1 MKIPL
6 RERFSLL
13 ILPLI
18 AIQFLCFL
26 AIIVPSLTIP
36 ADLRR
41 LELHLR
47 QRTLTASLA
56 RLLDEQ
62 AKTCVDFVLRRDD
75 ADRRRI
81 EDLQGRARNTLARWQ
96 ALKRPEDALT
106 AEEVRSTSEIE
117 RDSGR
122 INQLI
127 GEIVDRAAAGGAD
140 QALDRI
146 RQELAPLLARLEGE
160 EDSLIETEGMA
171 LLETMA
177 SARGRLAVAN
187 LATSGKF
194 ALDLDATRSDVL
206 RGFAADQFARRLS
219 QELFL
224 YALTAAV
231 GRREPGIE
239 AVREGARDAL
249 DTWRKLVENH
259 TSSNQT
265 REAAALTGI
274 ERGYS
279 RIAETGVQ
287 LLSLVGA
294 GRRSEAVEVLTWK
307 LDPIAENQ
315 ISPLVDQVVATDAA
329 EIEVGL
335 AMISS
340 RLRWVFGVLGAVS
353 LLGLAI
359 GLGSPLLIDR
369 QIIRPIVRMRGLAT
383 RLGAGD
389 LYVRA
394 LVDSDDEVGELAA
407 AFNQMA
413 ADLESRT
420 REMRVLGELG
430 DHLQA
435 CMTVD
440 EACQVL
446 IPSARALFPD
456 DSGCILVF
464 APSRDI
470 LEPVVAWGNA
480 STPPSFA
487 PDECWAV
494 RRGRLQAVTGG
505 SRAVRCQHVP
515 AEGDYLCCPMSA
527 QGEML
532 GVLHVQLAPSGA
544 GAFEGPVEAKQRVVL
559 SVADQFA
566 QALANLRLRETLR
579 GLSIRDPLTGLF
591 NRRYLEESLDRELR
605 RAERRSLPVAILM
618 LDVDQ
623 FKHFN
628 ETFGHEA
635 GDLVLKEV
643 AMLLKRN
650 SRAED
655 IACRYGGEEFTLI
668 LPEMT
673 LEHAKE
679 RAQQIN
685 EAVRQLRVLQGQQFL
700 GPVTISVGV
709 AIFPTDGSNAR
720 DVLRA
725 ADGALYRAKQCGR
738 DRVEVVA

>member
-1 MKIPL
+1 MRIPL
-6 RERFSLL
+6 RERFGLL
-13 ILPLI
+13 IVPLI

-56 RLLDEQ
+56 RLFDVQ
-62 AKTCVDFVLRRDD
+62 AKACVDFVLSGDD

-81 EDLQGRARNTLARWQ
+81 EDLQGRARNALARWQ
-96 ALKRPEDALT
+96 ALKSPGDAV
-106 AEEVRSTSEIE
+106 EEIRSSDEVE

-127 GEIVDRAAAGGAD
+127 QEILDRVAAGGTD
-140 QALDRI
+140 PALERI

-160 EDSLIETEGMA
+160 EDHLIQLESIASLESLAGT
-171 LLETMA
+171 
-177 SARGRLAVAN
+177 SGRLGVAN
-187 LATSGKF
+187 LATWGKLL
-194 ALDLDATRSDVL
+194 ADLDATRSKAL
-206 RGFAADQFARRLS
+206 RAFVADQFARRLS
-219 QELFL
+219 RELFL
-224 YALTAAV
+224 YALTAAI
-231 GRREPGIE
+231 GRREPSIE
-239 AVREGARDAL
+239 AVRESAGDAL
-249 DTWRKLVENH
+249 DTWRKLVENQK
-259 TSSNQT
+259 SSNQT
-265 REAAALTGI
+265 RETAAFTGI

-287 LLSLVGA
+287 LLALVGA
-294 GRRSEAVEVLTWK
+294 GRRTEAVEVLTRK
-307 LDPIAENQ
+307 LDPIAETQ
-315 ISPLVDQVVATDAA
+315 IAPLVDQVVATDAA
-329 EIEVGL
+329 EVEVGL
-335 AMISS
+335 ATISS

-369 QIIRPIVRMRGLAT
+369 QIIRPIVRMRSLAT

-394 LVDSDDEVGELAA
+394 PVDSNNEVGELAA
-407 AFNQMA
+407 AFNLMA
-413 ADLESRT
+413 TELESRT
-420 REMRVLGELG
+420 REMRALGELG

-435 CMTVD
+435 CMTVA

-456 DSGCILVF
+456 DSGCVFAF
-464 APSRDI
+464 APSRDV
-470 LEPVVAWGNA
+470 LEPLAAWGSA
-480 STPPSFA
+480 SAPSSFA

-494 RRGRLQAVTGG
+494 RRGRLQAVSGG
-505 SRAVRCQHVP
+505 SRAPRCQHVSG
-515 AEGDYLCCPMSA
+515 EGDYLCCPMSA
-527 QGEML
+527 QGEVL
-532 GVLHVQLAPSGA
+532 GVLHVQLGSPVGA
-544 GAFEGPVEAKQRVVL
+544 GSEGPAEQKQRVVL

-566 QALANLRLRETLR
+566 LALANLRLRETLR
-579 GLSIRDPLTGLF
+579 SLSIRDPLTGLF

-605 RAERRSLPVAILM
+605 RAQRRGLPVAILM

-623 FKHFN
+623 FKLFN
-628 ETFGHEA
+628 DTFGHEA
-635 GDLVLKEV
+635 GDLVLQEV
-643 AMLLKRN
+643 AALLRRN
-650 SRAED
+650 TRAED

-673 LEHAKE
+673 LEHAKVK
-679 RAQQIN
+679 AQLIN

-700 GPVTISVGV
+700 GSVTISVGV

-720 DVLRA
+720 DVLHA
-725 ADGALYRAKQCGR
+725 ADAALYRAKQCGR